1 MKSSALARRSPC
13 LSDTASV
20 VGLSALARERPRDWH
35 RLLLRH
41 AASCRIGTD
50 ARVDDV
56 VGTRLDAAC
65 LPRSSADLGRLRS
78 ARWCASVLARNA
90 GSVRL
95 LGVTTEIADQ
105 LEAQLIR
112 QHEVAP
118 SSARKVR
125 AHLVQLRD
133 CLALAL
139 GVPVPAIA
147 PPAEAPAAWT
157 PRLTWADYGSVRA
170 VLAPS
175 ERIACDLIAACR
187 LRPSAVLRLV
197 VGDLGV
203 AATTVCVRG
212 RRRAHHLSV
221 PIFLRGDLVV
231 LADARAPAELLFPGR
246 TDRKG
251 MSVVTL
257 RRRFQAAASRA
268 LGANLDLRDLAD
280 LAAATLGPRS
290 ANPSGR
296 SAALRRV
303 ASRWT
308 EPTSPPSHR
317 GQPASLVVNLR
328 PDRAALEERV
338 SALERAGSQATAR
351 IAGLERRTRGAIGSL
366 TSRSNRSENEQ
377 RQLLR
382 DLNALRDDLCDRLV
396 ALEKRIAPPPRVW
409 SRQHNAIR
417 TLRADV
423 AALEQEARARDKRL
437 EKARSA
443 LTATIALTGAL
454 ALDRISDHAAPVWGG
469 AAGGP
474 SAVVGAN
481 GEHTLQRLLELLHD
495 TG

>member
-1 MKSSALARRSPC
+1 MKSSAIARRSPC

-20 VGLSALARERPRDWH
+20 VGLSALARERPHDWH
-35 RLLLRH
+35 RLLIRH
-41 AASCRIGTD
+41 AATGRTD
-50 ARVDDV
+50 AVARVSDV

-65 LPRSSADLGRLRS
+65 LPRSTADLGRLRS
-78 ARWCASVLARNA
+78 ARWCASVLARHA

-95 LGVTTEIADQ
+95 LGATTEIADQ
-105 LEAQLIR
+105 LEAQLVEHHGI
-112 QHEVAP
+112 AP

-133 CLALAL
+133 CLARAL

-147 PPAEAPAAWT
+147 PPPEAPAAWT
-157 PRLTWADYGSVRA
+157 PRLTWADYASVRA
-170 VLAPS
+170 ALAPS

-212 RRRAHHLSV
+212 RRRVHHLSV
-221 PIFLRGDLVV
+221 PTFLRGDLVV

-246 TDRKG
+246 TDGKG

-257 RRRFQAAASRA
+257 RRRFQVATRRA
-268 LGANLDLRDLAD
+268 LGADLDLRDLAD

-296 SAALRRV
+296 GAALRRV
-303 ASRWT
+303 ASRWI
-308 EPTSPPSHR
+308 EPTSPPSPR
-317 GQPASLVVNLR
+317 GQPASLVVNPR
-328 PDRAALEERV
+328 PDRAALEQRV
-338 SALERAGSQATAR
+338 SALERTGSRTTAR

-366 TSRSNRSENEQ
+366 TSRSNRSEKEQ
-377 RQLLR
+377 WQLLR
-382 DLNALRDDLCDRLV
+382 DLESLRDDLCDRLA
-396 ALEKRIAPPPRVW
+396 ALEKRIAPAPRVW
-409 SRQHNAIR
+409 SRQQNAIR

-423 AALEQEARARDKRL
+423 SALEHEAKARDKRL
-437 EKARSA
+437 ERARSA
-443 LTATIALTGAL
+443 LRVSVALTGAL
-454 ALDRISDHAAPVWGG
+454 ALDRISDHAAPVSSG
-469 AAGGP
+469 AAAGP

-495 TG
+495 AG